1 MRFIIQLDPGCGN
14 GPVCKGLL
22 RFDEKRWQPS
32 ANKLFPGGIR
42 MRNTTR
48 YLMAAA
54 TLTLVAAAASGQQ
67 APAVRPPPTPPAPLP
82 LMPPSLPPNV
92 VADLM
97 TSRDAAALGVQWKVM
112 DAKIVE
118 VPAVQGAPAQY
129 KTTYDIAPHAGE
141 TGFDDSSWPQV
152 KAEELATRR
161 GGGHVSFTWYRTG
174 ITIPAKIGDFDTTG
188 TKVVLTVLVD
198 DYGEVW
204 LNGEMPRR
212 AGFPSPATIQG
223 FNMPNRVMLSESVKP
238 GDKFQIAVFGING
251 PISVSPSNMVWFR
264 EARLEFYK

>member
-1 MRFIIQLDPGCGN
+1 MHKTSRRLST
-14 GPVCKGLL
+14 VALL
-22 RFDEKRWQPS
+22 
-32 ANKLFPGGIR
+32 ALFG
-42 MRNTTR
+42 
-48 YLMAAA
+48 AAA
-54 TLTLVAAAASGQQ
+54 GAQQ
-67 APAVRPPPTPPAPLP
+67 ATPGRPPPTPPAPLP
-82 LMPPSLPPNV
+82 VMPPSLPANF

-97 TSRDAAALGVQWKVM
+97 TSRDAAALGIQWKAM

-129 KTTYDIAPHAGE
+129 KTTYDISPHAGE
-141 TGFDDSSWPQV
+141 AGFDDSSWPQI
-152 KAEELATRR
+152 KAEELSTRR
-161 GGGHVSFTWYRTG
+161 GGGHISFTWYRTG
-174 ITIPAKIGDFDTTG
+174 ITIPAKIGDFDPTG
-188 TKVVLTVLVD
+188 TKAVLTVLVD

-238 GDKFQIAVFGING
+238 GDKFQIAIFGING
-251 PISVSPSNMVWFR
+251 PLSVAPTNMVWFR